1 MGWGKP
7 LKVQF
12 FLEYHFCPDHSPPT
26 ITPTRAI
33 WGEWK
38 QDRLHLCMNLE
49 CGWGGRLWRQSPWG
63 EETMN
68 HENIVNVFDTNLR
81 MRGSHDIINGL
92 PLMFI
97 TLPH

>member
-1 MGWGKP
+1 
-7 LKVQF
+7 
-12 FLEYHFCPDHSPPT
+12 
-26 ITPTRAI
+26 
-33 WGEWK
+33 
-38 QDRLHLCMNLE
+38 
-49 CGWGGRLWRQSPWG
+49 
-63 EETMN
+63 MN

>member
-1 MGWGKP
+1 
-7 LKVQF
+7 
-12 FLEYHFCPDHSPPT
+12 
-26 ITPTRAI
+26 
-33 WGEWK
+33 
-38 QDRLHLCMNLE
+38 MNLE
-49 CGWGGRLWRQSPWG
+49 CGWGGRLWKQSPWG